1 MTAACLHQSIV
12 MLNEDYLTQNSE
24 KSSRVL
30 LLSRL
35 DIKIGISITKYFSD
49 CWMQI
54 CEMCV
59 SSIMSWKS
67 LCSFLFS
74 VLFSPK
80 LDPCNSSIR
89 WNKPKNESEEIFS
102 EDIPNSCQIWM
113 HSYSSLLCTIKCI
126 WPNSEV
132 VLTPLRNYFCIIF
145 PQDVDDLQFSTN
157 KQELFLWPLIAFFY
171 GKKHLEV
178 EMFETQTS
186 GNRNHAPF
194 TK

>member
-1 MTAACLHQSIV
+1 MELVLDTASSNQNWHFYCQIFFWL
-12 MLNEDYLTQNSE
+12 LNADLWDVCPPSWVESHF
-24 KSSRVL
+24 VL
-30 LLSRL
+30 S
-35 DIKIGISITKYFSD
+35 
-49 CWMQI
+49 C
-54 CEMCV
+54 
-59 SSIMSWKS
+59 
-67 LCSFLFS
+67 FLF
-74 VLFSPK
+74 FSPPK

-157 KQELFLWPLIAFFY
+157 KQELFFMAFDSIF
-171 GKKHLEV
+171 
-178 EMFETQTS
+178 F
-186 GNRNHAPF
+186 
-194 TK
+194 

>member
-1 MTAACLHQSIV
+1 MGYCHYIH
-12 MLNEDYLTQNSE
+12 
-24 KSSRVL
+24 
-30 LLSRL
+30 RL
-35 DIKIGISITKYFSD
+35 DRHHFFKSKLTFLLQNIFLIAECRFVR
-49 CWMQI
+49 
-54 CEMCV
+54 CV
-59 SSIMSWKS
+59 CPPSWVES
-67 LCSFLFS
+67 HFVLSCFLF
-74 VLFSPK
+74 FSPPK

-157 KQELFLWPLIAFFY
+157 KQELFFKDFDSIFFS
-171 GKKHLEV
+171 GK
-178 EMFETQTS
+178 
-186 GNRNHAPF
+186 NI
-194 TK
+194 